1 MQSPSKKTLDPVV
14 SPLLIG
20 TIHDQL
26 REYDGMRVGDRQP
39 CPSCNSTDLRKNGY
53 QRAAK
58 TFARL
63 VTQEGFEEVGLEVQQ
78 YECKECG
85 HSFQGD
91 LSEYFYEGCE
101 YAKPIV
107 DLCRQHAVSNAYH
120 ACERI
125 LQQRY
130 GLQIDRDT
138 IKRYDERFEG
148 PPEPG
153 GTVAIGG
160 QQISI
165 PFLAFL
171 FDEDIDE
178 GQPIVLQSHTALW

>member
-1 MQSPSKKTLDPVV
+1 MQSPSEKILDPVV

-26 REYDGMRVGDRQP
+26 REYDGKRVGDPRP
-39 CPSCNSTDLRKNGY
+39 CPNCDSTNLRKNGY
-53 QRAAK
+53 QQAAK

-63 VTQEGFEEVGLEVQQ
+63 VTRNGFEEVGLEVQQ
-78 YECKECG
+78 YECKDCG

-91 LSEYFYEGCE
+91 LSEHFYENCE

-107 DLCRQHAVSNAYH
+107 DLCRFHAADNSYH

-130 GLQIDRDT
+130 GLQVDRDT
-138 IKRYDERFEG
+138 VKRYAERLEG
-148 PPEPG
+148 EPLQRADIAVG
-153 GTVAIGG
+153 GRK
-160 QQISI
+160 ISL
-165 PFLAFL
+165 PFLAFV
-171 FDEDIDE
+171 FGEDLEDS
-178 GQPIVLQSHTALW
+178 PHFVLSGHRALW